1 METLAFISL
10 SALIALLIRFAF
22 SNAPGVVSRRRK
34 GITSESILREEM
46 LLRQSVNKCETP
58 TRIFIPNVF
67 ARWPWPRRIN
77 PNYAVVKE
85 EADAWMTS
93 FKAFSPKAQDVYN
106 RCNFNLLACL
116 GCPTASKEHVR
127 SACDLMH
134 LFFMFDEHSDR
145 ATPSEVW
152 KQKEVI
158 MDALR
163 NPHTPRPEREWIGG
177 EIARQFWE
185 RAIQNAT
192 AVAQKRFVRYLDEYL
207 EAVVQES
214 IDKENNRILDVESY
228 IIARRRTSGVKPSIT
243 VVELGLDI
251 PDEVMSHP
259 ALQEMIQ
266 AAVDMIALTNDIY
279 SYNLERLRGDDFH
292 NIITCVM
299 KEYQTDVNGAM
310 LWTEG
315 FLLKAEERFSMAMAA
330 LPQWEEPLNFQ
341 VKVYCDG
348 VGQWVRA
355 NDDWC
360 FEGERYFGN
369 KGPEIKENRW
379 MSLLPKQ
386 KATEIGPVH
395 IDSSLL

>member
-1 METLAFISL
+1 MDTLAFLSL

-22 SNAPGVVSRRRK
+22 SNAPGLVARRCK

-46 LLRQSVNKCETP
+46 LLRQSVNKSETP

-106 RCNFNLLACL
+106 RCDS
-116 GCPTASKEHVR
+116 SKSFSLQVRHSEHVR

-134 LFFMFDEHSDR
+134 LFFMFDEYSDR
-145 ATPSEVW
+145 STPSEVC

-163 NPHTPRPEREWIGG
+163 NPHTPRPEGEWIGG
-177 EIARQFWE
+177 EMARQFWQ

-192 AVAQKRFVRYLDEYL
+192 VVAQKRVVLYMDEYF

-266 AAVDMIALTNDIY
+266 AAVDMIAFSNDIY

-315 FLLKAEERFSMAMAA
+315 FLLKAEEGSVWPWRPFPNGKS
-330 LPQWEEPLNFQ
+330 
-341 VKVYCDG
+341 
-348 VGQWVRA
+348 
-355 NDDWC
+355 
-360 FEGERYFGN
+360 
-369 KGPEIKENRW
+369 
-379 MSLLPKQ
+379 
-386 KATEIGPVH
+386 H
-395 IDSSLL
+395 